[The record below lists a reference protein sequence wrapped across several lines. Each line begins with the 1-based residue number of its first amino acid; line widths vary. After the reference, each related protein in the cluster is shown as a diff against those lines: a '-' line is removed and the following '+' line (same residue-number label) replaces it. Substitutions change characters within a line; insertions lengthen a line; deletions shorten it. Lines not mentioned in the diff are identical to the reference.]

1 MCCLVEDSPK
11 SIAAIAGIP
20 PDPGLGPPWLG
31 SQQEMGQGQALHGH
45 VGRDAACGAA
55 GARGWGSPSHS
66 SPAMMSPLSFFCC
79 SPCLRYQDLP
89 SLASS
94 TEMVCLHPP
103 SMSVCPPPLLVSLR
117 PPPPPPSPCG
127 VPLTVCLLSPRSQDS
142 CSQDSSTEMVG
153 CSARLMPGFSFFWRC
168 FSACSAPG
176 TQIHHLPGVWVPRGA
191 AVTKGSLVTR
201 SALALPSWF

>member
-1 MCCLVEDSPK
+1 MRGCQSSGLGVSLPLLPSADVSRVIFLLLSLP
-11 SIAAIAGIP
+11 ALPGP
-20 PDPGLGPPWLG
+20 TFPGL
-31 SQQEMGQGQALHGH
+31 QQ
-45 VGRDAACGAA
+45 RDG
-55 GARGWGSPSHS
+55 
-66 SPAMMSPLSFFCC
+66 M
-79 SPCLRYQDLP
+79 
-89 SLASS
+89 
-94 TEMVCLHPP
+94 PP
-103 SMSVCPPPLLVSLR
+103 SSQHVRVSPTPSR
-117 PPPPPPSPCG
+117 FTETPSPPSPCG

-176 TQIHHLPGVWVPRGA
+176 TQIHHLPGVWVPCGA